1 MAADLVRRQV
11 AVIAATSTP
20 AAVAAKA
27 ATTTI
32 PIVFETGGNPIQI
45 GLVTSLS
52 RPGGNV
58 TGVTSSNV
66 EVAPKRLELLHELLP
81 TVRVMAL
88 LVDPTD
94 PTTAKITVSEVLAA
108 ARTFGLQLHVLNASS
123 ESDFNGVFAK
133 LIQLGAGGL
142 VVGGGAFFISHREQL
157 AALSV
162 RHAMP
167 VAFEHREFTAAGG
180 LLSYGSD
187 IRESYRLT
195 GIYTGRILKGDK
207 PAELPVRKPPR
218 SSCSST
224 SRPPRRFGFN
234 VPNTLMGA
242 CRRGDRMM
250 ERREFITIL
259 GGAAAP
265 LRHGRSSRR
274 CRWSGSWNGA
284 SFEDLMHLGGH
295 RISTRPRRDGL
306 YRRTEPNDRVPGSGG
321 SLRKAA
327 GLGRD
332 LARLQVAV
340 IVAIGGSNSAL
351 AAKAM
356 YLDNPY
362 RIRDGR
368 DAVELGLVKSLNRP
382 EANLTGMK
390 LTTSQVGAEASGP
403 TT

>member
-1 MAADLVRRQV
+1 MQRRDFITLLGGAVAVWPLAARAQQPAMPVIGFINAASAQSYTRQLAAFLKGLGEAGYADGRNVAIEYRWADGQNDRLSAMMADLVRSPV

-66 EVAPKRLELLHELLP
+66 EVTPKRLELLHELLP

-88 LVDPTD
+88 LVDPND
-94 PTTAKITVSEVLAA
+94 PITAKITVSEVLVAA
-108 ARTFGLQLHVLNASS
+108 HTFGLELHVLNASS
-123 ESDFNGVFAK
+123 ESDINEVFAK

-162 RHAMP
+162 RHAVP

-187 IRESYRLT
+187 IRESYRLA

-207 PAELPVRKPPR
+207 PAELPVQQATKVELYINLK
-218 SSCSST
+218 T
-224 SRPPRRFGFN
+224 AKTFGLN
-234 VPNTLMGA
+234 VPNTL
-242 CRRGDRMM
+242 
-250 ERREFITIL
+250 I
-259 GGAAAP
+259 
-265 LRHGRSSRR
+265 GR
-274 CRWSGSWNGA
+274 A
-284 SFEDLMHLGGH
+284 DE
-295 RISTRPRRDGL
+295 
-306 YRRTEPNDRVPGSGG
+306 
-321 SLRKAA
+321 
-327 GLGRD
+327 
-332 LARLQVAV
+332 V
-340 IVAIGGSNSAL
+340 I
-351 AAKAM
+351 
-356 YLDNPY
+356 
-362 RIRDGR
+362 
-368 DAVELGLVKSLNRP
+368 E
-382 EANLTGMK
+382 
-390 LTTSQVGAEASGP
+390 
-403 TT
+403 